1 MSLAGRN
8 RRRRGRTFA
17 TSGLS
22 REHPGGLLLRNL
34 RVCIAF
40 WGAITHI
47 AFFRPSWF
55 IPERDSDKK
64 KWETWRLFHISLSVS
79 MGVRARA
86 LDSIVS
92 LMSIRDTI
100 VTIYSFT
107 FASPLSRY
115 GLSLYLP
122 ISVRRELSRHFI
134 RSWLALSS
142 YFSLWQFSFSC
153 NLCPCRLT
161 GDDSLIHSG
170 LLFPARIQFT

>member
-1 MSLAGRN
+1 MQHRDSRENILVDFFYVICVFVLLFGARLRISLSSG
-8 RRRRGRTFA
+8 RRG
-17 TSGLS
+17 S
-22 REHPGGLLLRNL
+22 
-34 RVCIAF
+34 
-40 WGAITHI
+40 
-47 AFFRPSWF
+47 FRSE
-55 IPERDSDKK
+55 IRIKK
-64 KWETWRLFHISLSVS
+64 MWETWRLFHITLSVS
-79 MGVRARA
+79 MGVRERA

-107 FASPLSRY
+107 FASPLSRC

-122 ISVRRELSRHFI
+122 ISVRRELSRHFS

-142 YFSLWQFSFSC
+142 YFSFSC